1 MEELPIDVCPAEN
14 KPRDKRLDR
23 LNYKNLPKLPATIM
37 ILGRCGSGKSSIM
50 YSLLNKG
57 YTYGKGH
64 KSIFDEGICYIG
76 TLDSKHAFE
85 NLPIKNMLVLDEF
98 DAEDFTEYLDSLKEH
113 QMEKLERNK
122 SPMNTLIVF
131 DDFCGANL
139 IKRHGA
145 KGSVLERLALT
156 SRHETNTTLVYASQA
171 YKNSGFA
178 NSTIRPN
185 ITTFILAQMSLP
197 ELEKFAEENS
207 QDFTKD
213 EFIDLYN
220 KVMAKKPYNFLV
232 IDMRRPLNARI
243 TERFTIPVPRPAR
256 LQELDKLSKQNETK

>member
-1 MEELPIDVCPAEN
+1 MEKELLIEVCPAEN
-14 KPRDKRLDR
+14 KPVDKRLSQ

-37 ILGRCGSGKSSIM
+37 VLGRCGSGKSSIL

-57 YTYGKGH
+57 FTYGKKK

-98 DAEDFTEYLDSLKEH
+98 DSEDFTEYLDSLKKH

-156 SRHETNTTLVYASQA
+156 SRHETNTTLCYASQA

-207 QDFTKD
+207 QDLTKD
-213 EFIDLYN
+213 EFIAVYN
-220 KVMAKKPYNFLV
+220 RVMAKRPYNFLV

-243 TERFTIPVPRPAR
+243 TERFTIPIPRPAR
-256 LQELDKLSKQNETK
+256 LQELDKLTSVE